1 MNMLDLAVLAVVVLS
16 AIFAFA
22 RGFVREA
29 LSILAW
35 AGAALIT
42 YFSFDPV
49 YRIVSGAIHTPLLA
63 YVVDGAGV
71 FIVSLIVLTIVT
83 GYLARF
89 VRSSA
94 LSPIDRTLGL
104 LFGIARGVAL
114 VCLAYLLLDVSV
126 PYKDRP
132 GWVNEARSTPFLHE
146 GADLLRDV
154 LPPSLHL
161 QSADSGGG
169 AGHAIA
175 QARAAD
181 RAMRALATPVMPPPA
196 KPAAAPRY
204 GPGEQRD
211 LDRAIDNVR

>member
-1 MNMLDLAVLAVVVLS
+1 MLDLGVLAIVLLS

-42 YFSFDPV
+42 YLAFDPV
-49 YRIVSGAIHTPLLA
+49 YRLVSAAIHTPLLA

-71 FIVSLIVLTIVT
+71 FFVSLIVLTIAT
-83 GYLARF
+83 GTLARF

-114 VCLAYLLLDVSV
+114 VCLAFLLFDVSV

-132 GWVNEARSTPFLHE
+132 VWVNKARSTPFLRE
-146 GADLLRDV
+146 GADLWRNV
-154 LPPSLHL
+154 LPRALHL

-169 AGHAIA
+169 AARA
-175 QARAAD
+175 LTQARAAD
-181 RAMRALATPVMPPPA
+181 RAMRALANPVVPPAA

-204 GPGEQRD
+204 RPGEQRD
-211 LDRAIDNVR
+211 LDRVIGNVR

>member
-1 MNMLDLAVLAVVVLS
+1 MNMLDLGVLAVVLLS

-42 YFSFDPV
+42 YLSFAPV

-71 FIVSLIVLTIVT
+71 FLVSLIVLTIVT

-104 LFGIARGVAL
+104 LFGIARGAAL

-126 PYKDRP
+126 PHKDRP
-132 GWVNEARSTPFLHE
+132 VWVNGARSTPFLHE
-146 GADLLRDV
+146 GADLWRGV
-154 LPPSLHL
+154 LPRALHL
-161 QSADSGGG
+161 GSADSGGG
-169 AGHAIA
+169 VHALT
-175 QARAAD
+175 QARVAD
-181 RAMRALATPVMPPPA
+181 RAMRALASPVVPPAA
-196 KPAAAPRY
+196 KPAAAPVY
-204 GPGEQRD
+204 TQGERRA
-211 LDRAIDNVR
+211 LDGAFNNAQ